1 LITLR
6 DKEEEVNMTEAERQE
21 IMQLITSQ
29 IEELRRNISDMTE
42 SARPVSPD
50 NAIGRLSRMDA
61 MSGRMV
67 SEAALQAMKTKL
79 STLEYLL
86 GRIHKPDFGMCS
98 VCGDPIAVKRLMVMP
113 ESTRCIHCADL

>member
-1 LITLR
+1 MTDPER
-6 DKEEEVNMTEAERQE
+6 DQM
-21 IMQLITSQ
+21 MQLITAK
-29 IEELRRNISDMTE
+29 IEELKRSISDMAE
-42 SARPVSPD
+42 STRPVAPD

-67 SEAALQAMKTKL
+67 SEAALQAMKTRL

-98 VCGDPIAVKRLMVMP
+98 VCGDPIAFKRLMVMP
-113 ESTRCIHCADL
+113 ESSRCIHCADL